1 MSHKRKIR
9 APEIVADIR
18 GGLNGA
24 DIMQKYRL
32 TSKGLGNC
40 LKKLVDAGFVEE
52 RELSG
57 NLSFD
62 DTTTGGWTKRVPRD
76 KLEFPLPIFE
86 TENPGVRGRVRD
98 LTKNGVGVEGIDS
111 RENETKAF
119 VIPADEFFLVD
130 PVVFQAECRWVRQ
143 DEPGGPFLSGFEIV
157 SVSEGSFQE
166 LKKLLDALTL
176 RVPS

>member
-9 APEIVADIR
+9 AHEIVADIR

-32 TSKGLGNC
+32 TPKGLGNC
-40 LKKLVDAGFVEE
+40 LKKLVEAGFLEAS
-52 RELSG
+52 ELSG
-57 NLSFD
+57 DLSFD
-62 DTTTGGWTKRVPRD
+62 ETTTGRWTNRVPRD

-86 TENPGVRGRVRD
+86 TENPEVRGKVRD
-98 LTKNGVGVEGIDS
+98 ITKNGVGVEGIAS
-111 RENETKAF
+111 RENEIKAF

-130 PVVFQAECRWVRQ
+130 PVVFKAECRWVRQ
-143 DEPGGPFLSGFEIV
+143 DEPGGPLLSGFEIV

-166 LKKLLDALTL
+166 LRKLLDALTL
-176 RVPS
+176 RVAS